1 LNIFLDTSAL
11 AVQYSLKRAE
21 AIHLATATEVH
32 ADLFF
37 AADNRLITVAEKVGI
52 KSYNPE
58 EGPFQRDV

>member
-1 LNIFLDTSAL
+1 
-11 AVQYSLKRAE
+11 LKRAE